1 MKLCRASS
9 WARRGDGWGD
19 QDDDVVQVLALAA
32 LALQHGVL
40 APALRDRAIS
50 MIESGDPL
58 DRWTES
64 QPEKI
69 AARQEVLEH
78 FIALLVRGN
87 ATADE
92 LASVTEPEAF
102 SLW

>member
-1 MKLCRASS
+1 
-9 WARRGDGWGD
+9 
-19 QDDDVVQVLALAA
+19 
-32 LALQHGVL
+32 
-40 APALRDRAIS
+40 